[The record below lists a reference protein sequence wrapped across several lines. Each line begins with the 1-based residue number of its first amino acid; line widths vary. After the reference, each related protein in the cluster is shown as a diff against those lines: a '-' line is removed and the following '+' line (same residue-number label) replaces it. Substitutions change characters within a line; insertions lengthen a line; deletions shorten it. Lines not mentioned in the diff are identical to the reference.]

1 MKLLKTK
8 NRLYYRNG
16 DNKLS
21 EYQLLTQF
29 NPAFINKKI
38 KMCELQIESMY
49 HMSASTITCDEIM
62 GVVSVSYPIEKL
74 VIKIIKTKA
83 GLQNLKN
90 RSINNMALL
99 KNILNHYTEK
109 EKKQV
114 VKYMRS
120 NGRYKPYKV
129 IERLQ
134 VDLYQANIKQ
144 RSERQKQR
152 NTAIENSKIARVNA
166 YHQSSH
172 VKVV

>member
-38 KMCELQIESMY
+38 KMCEFQIESMY
-49 HMSASTITCDEIM
+49 YMSASTTTCDEIM

-74 VIKIIKTKA
+74 VIKIIETKS
-83 GLQNLKN
+83 GLQNYKN
-90 RSINNMALL
+90 RSINNIASL
-99 KNILNHYTEK
+99 KNVLNRYTEK

-114 VKYMRS
+114 IKYMHS
-120 NGRYKPYKV
+120 NGRYKPYNI

-134 VDLYQANIKQ
+134 VDLYQASIKQ

-152 NTAIENSKIARVNA
+152 DT
-166 YHQSSH
+166 
-172 VKVV
+172 

>member
-1 MKLLKTK
+1 MKLSKSK
-8 NRLYYRNG
+8 NVFYYRNS

-38 KMCELQIESMY
+38 KMCEFQIESMY
-49 HMSASTITCDEIM
+49 HLSASTTTCDEIM

-74 VIKIIKTKA
+74 VIKIIETKA
-83 GLQNLKN
+83 RLQNYKK
-90 RSINNMALL
+90 RSISNMALL
-99 KNILNHYTEK
+99 KNVLTFYTEK

-120 NGRYKPYKV
+120 NGRYKPYNV

-134 VDLYQANIKQ
+134 VDLYQASIKQ
-144 RSERQKQR
+144 RSDRQKQR

>member
-8 NRLYYRNG
+8 NCLYYRNG

-38 KMCELQIESMY
+38 KMCEFQIESMY
-49 HMSASTITCDEIM
+49 HMSASTTTCDEIM

-74 VIKIIKTKA
+74 VIKIIETKA
-83 GLQNLKN
+83 GLQNYKN
-90 RSINNMALL
+90 RSISNMVLL
-99 KNILNHYTEK
+99 KTVLNHYTEK
-109 EKKQV
+109 EQKQV

-120 NGRYKPYKV
+120 NGRYKPYNV

-134 VDLYQANIKQ
+134 VDLYQASIKQ

>member
-1 MKLLKTK
+1 
-8 NRLYYRNG
+8 
-16 DNKLS
+16 
-21 EYQLLTQF
+21 
-29 NPAFINKKI
+29 
-38 KMCELQIESMY
+38 
-49 HMSASTITCDEIM
+49 M

-74 VIKIIKTKA
+74 VIKIIETKA
-83 GLQNLKN
+83 GLQNYKN
-90 RSINNMALL
+90 RSISNMVLL
-99 KNILNHYTEK
+99 KTVLNHYTEK
-109 EKKQV
+109 EQKQV

-120 NGRYKPYKV
+120 NGRYKPYSV

-134 VDLYQANIKQ
+134 VDLYQASIKQ

>member
-1 MKLLKTK
+1 MKLLTTK

-38 KMCELQIESMY
+38 KMCEFQIESMY
-49 HMSASTITCDEIM
+49 HMSASTTTCDEIM
-62 GVVSVSYPIEKL
+62 GVVPVSYPIEKL
-74 VIKIIKTKA
+74 VIKIIETK
-83 GLQNLKN
+83 GRLQNYKS
-90 RSINNMALL
+90 RSICNMALL
-99 KNILNHYTEK
+99 KNVLNFYTEK

-120 NGRYKPYKV
+120 NGRYKPYNV

-134 VDLYQANIKQ
+134 VDLYQASIKQ

-152 NTAIENSKIARVNA
+152 NTVIENSKIARVNE
-166 YHQSSH
+166 YHQSSY